1 MLFHWALLPLL
12 WIRGVLPGGSAR
24 WRFDFRWTS
33 DEVGAFL
40 RACRTVQHC
49 STSQSFSIFAFNLG
63 TEAAT
68 RGRCTPF
75 PWTIYHWT
83 LLRNEAARV
92 YFEQQKAGR
101 KVQASRLVL
110 RLREDGADN
119 ESEPV
124 TPILD
129 DHMDHDNIVPLIINN
144 LSCVPLVLH
153 LRFID
158 HRLAHSHAQGGV
170 ALRRYN
176 SQATA
181 TELQR
186 IDYHVSHIQ
195 HRFFPDC
202 I

>member
-144 LSCVPLVLH
+144 LSCHWFCIFVSLT
-153 LRFID
+153 I
-158 HRLAHSHAQGGV
+158 A
-170 ALRRYN
+170 
-176 SQATA
+176 
-181 TELQR
+181 
-186 IDYHVSHIQ
+186 SHIHMPKVVLLSGGTTHKPRPQ
-195 HRFFPDC
+195 SFSG
-202 I
+202 